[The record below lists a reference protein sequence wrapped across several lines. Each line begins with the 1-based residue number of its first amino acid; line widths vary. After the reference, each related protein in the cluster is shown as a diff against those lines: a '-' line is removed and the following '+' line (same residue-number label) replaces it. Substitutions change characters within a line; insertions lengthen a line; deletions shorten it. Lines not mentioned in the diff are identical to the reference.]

1 MNGVV
6 YCRHLKTHKEASM
19 KTDFCK
25 NIIISKAV
33 RTEDAVYR
41 YRIIATPRAEG
52 YDYSLF
58 VSTEMGDICDECFV
72 FSVSTDEKKAITLCE
87 YFAGETVSAVHTEEL
102 LSDLIGEITAP
113 SALRLL

>member
-25 NIIISKAV
+25 NIIISKTV

-58 VSTEMGDICDECFV
+58 VSTEMGDIC
-72 FSVSTDEKKAITLCE
+72 VSTDEKKAITLCE
-87 YFAGETVSAVHTEEL
+87 YFAGETVSALHTEEI